1 MSRKLAF
8 TLIAASVQF
17 SVFGP
22 AAHASCDPAHRG
34 EAGCP
39 DYTAPATTAVPG
51 PSIDGSTLVVGGS
64 PTTLFGGV
72 VPTNGFMIGLP
83 IPYDTSPGP
92 WCNIRDNGPAS
103 SDKGFFVGAAT
114 GSGPLVFSV
123 PTFVTPLGYKP
134 MGPVSI
140 FCENSSN
147 SEIWI
152 EARAW

>member
-123 PTFVTPLGYKP
+123 PTFVTP
-134 MGPVSI
+134 
-140 FCENSSN
+140 
-147 SEIWI
+147 
-152 EARAW
+152 